1 MSDARVTS
9 LNTIIA
15 LGILLAGLGIA
26 ALLWA
31 TASGADE
38 TPPSQSA
45 PLVNV
50 IEAQKESLS
59 PLIDTHGTVIP
70 ARQITIEPQVEGR
83 IDARHPGL
91 VSGGVVQADEVLL
104 EIDSQDYELALQ
116 QAETDVALAKAELE
130 LEEGRQVVAQEEWQR
145 FGSSDEEPPP
155 LALREP
161 QQLMATLEIER
172 AQQALYQAELEMDR
186 TQLRAPFTALVREAD
201 VEPGEIVT
209 PSSQVATLAALDS
222 FWVMVS
228 LPVEE
233 VARLAIPGR
242 DGDVGSRAFVH
253 YDSGTETIEHQGRII
268 RLLGDLDPAARTAR
282 VIVEIENPFALSS
295 GEAPDD
301 ADPDRPPPSRLFCL
315 RPTRG
320 SPGPPGHRA
329 PPIGASRRPAY
340 LCGHRR

>member
-116 QAETDVALAKAELE
+116 
-130 LEEGRQVVAQEEWQR
+130 
-145 FGSSDEEPPP
+145 
-155 LALREP
+155 
-161 QQLMATLEIER
+161 
-172 AQQALYQAELEMDR
+172 
-186 TQLRAPFTALVREAD
+186 
-201 VEPGEIVT
+201 
-209 PSSQVATLAALDS
+209 
-222 FWVMVS
+222 
-228 LPVEE
+228 
-233 VARLAIPGR
+233 
-242 DGDVGSRAFVH
+242 
-253 YDSGTETIEHQGRII
+253 
-268 RLLGDLDPAARTAR
+268 
-282 VIVEIENPFALSS
+282 
-295 GEAPDD
+295 
-301 ADPDRPPPSRLFCL
+301 
-315 RPTRG
+315 
-320 SPGPPGHRA
+320 
-329 PPIGASRRPAY
+329 
-340 LCGHRR
+340 